1 VSDNPK
7 DIKEEE
13 DIISHKAPAKDAAT
27 INRLELAVRS
37 QGVTS
42 RANAVSGTL
51 ALDGAKK
58 GRYKEP
64 KVKITR
70 RLLKKQRE
78 LIFISIP
85 FVLYGILFY
94 YAPLTG
100 WLMAFQ
106 KYKPAKGI
114 LGSDW
119 VGLKNFETLF
129 KDDVFIK
136 VIRNTL
142 AMGVINLV
150 LSFVFAIG
158 LAILLNEVRLKGPK
172 RFAQTIS
179 YLPHFLSWIIAV
191 GIIREMLSIDHG
203 IINEIL
209 VGIGA
214 LKEPLNFF
222 AHPKLFWWIVGFSN
236 VWKET
241 GWNSIIY
248 LAAISAINPEIY
260 EASALDGAGRL
271 GKIWHVTLPGI
282 KPTIFILLL
291 MNLGNVLNVGFE
303 IQYLM
308 TNPLIQSVSQTIDIY
323 VLKWGISQANFSIGT
338 AAGIFKSAVS
348 IILIFLANSSA
359 KLAGEERLF

>member
-1 VSDNPK
+1 MSDNPK

-13 DIISHKAPAKDAAT
+13 DIVSHKAPARDAAT
-27 INRLELAVRS
+27 INRLELAVRA
-37 QGVTS
+37 QGVAS

-58 GRYKEP
+58 KRYKAP

-78 LIFISIP
+78 LILITLPFI
-85 FVLYGILFY
+85 LYGILFN

-100 WLMAFQ
+100 WLMAFE
-106 KYKPAKGI
+106 KYKPGKGI
-114 LGSDW
+114 LKSEW

-158 LAILLNEVRLKGPK
+158 LAILLNEVKHRGPK
-172 RFAQTIS
+172 GFAQTIS

-191 GIIREMLSIDHG
+191 GIIRDMLSIDNG
-203 IINEIL
+203 IINQIL
-209 VGIGA
+209 VGLRVIP
-214 LKEPLNFF
+214 KDFNFF

-248 LAAISAINPEIY
+248 LAAISAINPDIY
-260 EASALDGAGRL
+260 EAASLDGAGRF
-271 GKIWHVTLPGI
+271 GKIFHVTLPGI

-303 IQYLM
+303 LQYIM
-308 TNPLIQSVSQTIDIY
+308 TNPLIQGVSETIDLY
-323 VLKWGISQANFSIGT
+323 VMKWGISQANFSMGT
-338 AAGIFKSAVS
+338 AAGIFKSVVS
-348 IILIFLANSSA
+348 IVLIFMANSTA

>member
-1 VSDNPK
+1 MSDNPK

-13 DIISHKAPAKDAAT
+13 GINSHKAPARDAAT
-27 INRLELAVRS
+27 INRLELAVRA

-78 LIFISIP
+78 LILITIP
-85 FVLYGILFY
+85 FILYGLLFN
-94 YAPLTG
+94 YAPLAG
-100 WLMAFQ
+100 WITAFQ
-106 KYKPAKGI
+106 KYKPGKGF
-114 LGSDW
+114 LKSEW

-129 KDDVFIK
+129 RDDVFIK

-150 LSFVFAIG
+150 LSFAFAIG
-158 LAILLNEVRLKGPK
+158 LAILLNEVKLRGPK
-172 RFAQTIS
+172 SFAQTIS

-191 GIIREMLSIDHG
+191 GIIRDMLAIDHG

-209 VGIGA
+209 VRVG
-214 LKEPLNFF
+214 LFKEPLNFF
-222 AHPKLFWWIVGFSN
+222 SQPKLFWWIVGFSN

-248 LAAISAINPEIY
+248 LAAISAINPDIY
-260 EASALDGAGRL
+260 EAASLDGAGRF

-291 MNLGNVLNVGFE
+291 LNLGNVLNIGFE
-303 IQYLM
+303 LQYIM
-308 TNPLIQSVSQTIDIY
+308 TNPLIQGVSETVDLY
-323 VLKWGISQANFSIGT
+323 VMKWGISQGNFSMGT
-338 AAGIFKSAVS
+338 AAGIFKSVVS
-348 IILIFLANSSA
+348 IVLIFLANSSA